1 VFTFPIHEN
10 FTYRAHLLSLNVT
23 VYAMSSMGFML
34 SAGSFA
40 DHNGIIPK
48 NTIYES

>member
-1 VFTFPIHEN
+1 MFTFPIHEN
-10 FTYRAHLLSLNVT
+10 LTDRTHLLSLDVA

-40 DHNGIIPK
+40 DHLWNFT
-48 NTIYES
+48 NFNRFS